1 MKKVCLLLA
10 IICTSVLWSQ
20 DKEVKIVF
28 DVTSADEA
36 THQSAIRHIKL
47 MSEAYP
53 NSEFEMVMYSKA
65 MNMVLADKSVVASDI
80 EALAENDNVSFKIC
94 AGTMKRYGTE
104 AGQLVKGV
112 EVVPDGIME
121 IIMKQSE
128 GWGYIKEAHQ

>member
-1 MKKVCLLLA
+1 MKKACILLA

-20 DKEVKIVF
+20 EKEVKIVF

-47 MSEAYP
+47 MSKAYP
-53 NSEFEMVMYSKA
+53 DSEFEMVMYSKA
-65 MNMVLADKSVVASDI
+65 MNMVLADKSTVAADI
-80 EALAENDNVSFKIC
+80 EELAENANVSFKIC

-104 AGQLVKGV
+104 KEQLVKGV
-112 EVVPDGIME
+112 EVVPDGIIE
-121 IIMKQSE
+121 IVTKQSE